1 MKRRDLLIAAAA
13 TAALP
18 LRARGQSYPTKS
30 ISWVVGFPPGGGAD
44 GVTRLVA
51 AKVSQNIGQ
60 PVIVE
65 NRPGASSIIAAQYV
79 AQAAPDGYT
88 LMSVEQGSMVFN
100 TVLYS
105 KLPYDPKDLAPVCDM
120 IRAPVILAV
129 NPAFPAND
137 LKSLVELV
145 RANPGKYN

>member
-1 MKRRDLLIAAAA
+1 MKRRRLLVAAAA

-18 LRARGQSYPTKS
+18 LVARSQAYPSKP
-30 ISWVVGFPPGGGAD
+30 INWVVGFPPGGGAD

-51 AKVSQNIGQ
+51 AKLSQNIGQ

-79 AQAAPDGYT
+79 ANAAPDGYT
-88 LMSVEQGSMVFN
+88 VMTIEQGSMVFN
-100 TVLYS
+100 TALYS

-120 IRAPVILAV
+120 IRA
-129 NPAFPAND
+129 
-137 LKSLVELV
+137 
-145 RANPGKYN
+145 